1 MKNQKSKDQ
10 KKLKKKSKSKSR
22 FNIMNYIN
30 EEYSE
35 ISSKVKE
42 NSFLVCVF
50 ILIFLMIFFQYKYE
64 YKESKGLNKINEGRY
79 YTVLGLEDGASLEE
93 IRSAYKKLVRVW
105 HPDKHVNCKSCKEK
119 FNQITEAY
127 ENIIKM
133 FEKGDKRSIFENS
146 PFVLNMNNYQRLVDS
161 SNQFW
166 LIFVY
171 NSLHIDYYTQKVV
184 SVFNELNKQLK
195 GTLQFGTIDVRKEEQ
210 LLHFLPYKFP
220 ILPTIY
226 SYDGRTGLNE
236 IYQNIE
242 HINEIGLFNFIQNS
256 FSSKIN
262 LLDIKDIKYFINQE
276 GKEIS
281 FNKKFNN
288 INKIID
294 LHLFLIS
301 PKHFIDLTAKDFQR
315 RYENEIVI
323 YQNDL
328 GTYDETLKL
337 FIKNKNENEK
347 YRVYASYYAIDKN
360 NLIRNN
366 KLKRII
372 EPIHIEIDYRKKTN
386 KEFIKIFE
394 MTKKLIVP
402 KINRNNFLSHCK
414 SVFDNVI
421 YKGEHGI
428 NEIKEKKDICIIELI
443 DDINLFSNGSKKSE
457 EDIKFEEEINIYL
470 YESIINNFEKEN
482 EDTKNKNNNFININ
496 YGKTSLKENKKLK
509 EFLIEFE
516 KKKNNI
522 VDNYDLKD
530 KIYTKRFLII
540 DINNHQF
547 LLKRY
552 NRDNIDKIKIFFEQ
566 INIEEELEDISL
578 GYEYFTDY
586 VELEET
592 SFLFDEIKI
601 FSFKNIISN
610 SIYCQTRPK
619 YVIVWTLVF
628 FTYFFLFKEKWSVA
642 LFSTFKIITFSI
654 VIHSVIYGY
663 NSYIGNI

>member
-592 SFLFDEIKI
+592 SFLFDE
-601 FSFKNIISN
+601 
-610 SIYCQTRPK
+610 
-619 YVIVWTLVF
+619 V
-628 FTYFFLFKEKWSVA
+628 
-642 LFSTFKIITFSI
+642 
-654 VIHSVIYGY
+654 
-663 NSYIGNI
+663 

>member
-360 NLIRNN
+360 NL
-366 KLKRII
+366 
-372 EPIHIEIDYRKKTN
+372 
-386 KEFIKIFE
+386 
-394 MTKKLIVP
+394 
-402 KINRNNFLSHCK
+402 
-414 SVFDNVI
+414 
-421 YKGEHGI
+421 
-428 NEIKEKKDICIIELI
+428 
-443 DDINLFSNGSKKSE
+443 
-457 EDIKFEEEINIYL
+457 
-470 YESIINNFEKEN
+470 
-482 EDTKNKNNNFININ
+482 
-496 YGKTSLKENKKLK
+496 NKK
-509 EFLIEFE
+509 
-516 KKKNNI
+516 
-522 VDNYDLKD
+522 
-530 KIYTKRFLII
+530 
-540 DINNHQF
+540 
-547 LLKRY
+547 
-552 NRDNIDKIKIFFEQ
+552 
-566 INIEEELEDISL
+566 
-578 GYEYFTDY
+578 
-586 VELEET
+586 
-592 SFLFDEIKI
+592 
-601 FSFKNIISN
+601 
-610 SIYCQTRPK
+610 
-619 YVIVWTLVF
+619 
-628 FTYFFLFKEKWSVA
+628 
-642 LFSTFKIITFSI
+642 
-654 VIHSVIYGY
+654 
-663 NSYIGNI
+663 